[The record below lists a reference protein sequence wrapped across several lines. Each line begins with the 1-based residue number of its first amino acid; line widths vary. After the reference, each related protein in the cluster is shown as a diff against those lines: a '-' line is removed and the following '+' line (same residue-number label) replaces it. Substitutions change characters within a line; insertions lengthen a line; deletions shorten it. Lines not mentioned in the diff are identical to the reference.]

1 MKKNNRKTYGILIIL
16 GIFMVLFSVSSVN
29 AANSTHI
36 VVDKVSDTTENG
48 YVNIRATIY
57 DENNNTLSGKMIDF
71 SINGG
76 HCNGHIVSDENGVSA
91 MYNYF
96 VQQSGKNTVNV
107 SFAGDSEYSSSYA
120 IATFNVLNP
129 NNQNNT
135 TSDNKNITKN
145 ITKNVTNNSDKK
157 IVKTSLKV
165 KNGYATSKGKLNLKS
180 VFNNLGPNKKTFL
193 VTYKVP
199 KGLTYKKPL
208 VSKGVKVVYNKK
220 TRIVT
225 LKIKNLKVGSK
236 NSAKVILRF
245 NAKKG
250 AYKFIPSVIKTSG
263 LKTISNNKIKAVV
276 RR

>member
-1 MKKNNRKTYGILIIL
+1 MKKNNRRTHGILIIL

-36 VVDKVSDTTENG
+36 VVDKISDTTENG

-76 HCNGHIVSDENGVSA
+76 HCNGHIVSDENGVSG

-120 IATFNVLNP
+120 IATFNAISP

-135 TSDNKNITKN
+135 TSDNKNITK
-145 ITKNVTNNSDKK
+145 KH
-157 IVKTSLKV
+157 
-165 KNGYATSKGKLNLKS
+165 
-180 VFNNLGPNKKTFL
+180 
-193 VTYKVP
+193 YKEC
-199 KGLTYKKPL
+199 YKY
-208 VSKGVKVVYNKK
+208 S
-220 TRIVT
+220 
-225 LKIKNLKVGSK
+225 
-236 NSAKVILRF
+236 
-245 NAKKG
+245 
-250 AYKFIPSVIKTSG
+250 
-263 LKTISNNKIKAVV
+263 
-276 RR
+276 